1 MADFDR
7 IVFCQ
12 KELDKALDDGV
23 IKIALCD
30 NSFILPM
37 IKNITYYGF
46 GEIRAVIE
54 KEYRE
59 YGIKCFGFAPHVKE
73 RHRYPAFLMS
83 SDILGLNTKSLSESG
98 GSYYGAYG
106 SYSGSYMTSYRMS
119 SGSMTSFKAL
129 YLMSG
134 SYRSSGGS
142 YIFRGSFSS
151 GGIYVGGYGINLI

>member
-37 IKNITYYGF
+37 TKNITYYGF
-46 GEIRAVIE
+46 GEVNAVIE
-54 KEYRE
+54 KEYKE
-59 YGIKCFGFAPHVKE
+59 SGIKCIGFAPYVKE
-73 RHRYPAFLMS
+73 CHRYPAFLMS
-83 SDILGLNTKSLSESG
+83 SDRLSLNTKSLSG
-98 GSYYGAYG
+98 GSYYGSYG
-106 SYSGSYMTSYRMS
+106 SYSGSYITSYRISSGSVTSYRM
-119 SGSMTSFKAL
+119 L
-129 YLMSG
+129 YSMSG

-142 YIFRGSFSS
+142 YIFRGSFLS
-151 GGIYVGGYGINLI
+151 GSIYVGGYGINLI